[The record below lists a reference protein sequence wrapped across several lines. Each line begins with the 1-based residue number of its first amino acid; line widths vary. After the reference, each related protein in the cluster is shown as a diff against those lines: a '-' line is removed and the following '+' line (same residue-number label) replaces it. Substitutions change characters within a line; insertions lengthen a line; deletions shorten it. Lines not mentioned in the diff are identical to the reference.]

1 MNPARRTA
9 LVRKLLRW
17 YRSHARDLPWRR
29 TRDPYRVWLSEIML
43 QQTRVETVQD
53 YYHRF
58 TEAFPGIEDLAAAS
72 EDRVL
77 KLWEGLGYYSRA
89 RNLLKAARWVVRE
102 SGGSFPEDA
111 GSLQALPGVGRY
123 TAGAIASIAFGER
136 TPVLDGNV
144 KRVLARLFAVRE
156 SIDTAAAEKR
166 LWALADTLVSARAPG
181 DSNQALMELGARIC
195 TPRRPGC
202 EVCPAE
208 GFCEARASG
217 LTGILPVRKARKP
230 VPHHP
235 IVAAAMKK
243 NGRYLFGR
251 RPSEGMLGGLWEFP
265 GGKVESGE
273 SHAGALVREVRE
285 ELGLDVEVGDRIAS
299 VNHAYTHFK
308 ITLYLYGCKVLA
320 GKPEAR
326 YHTSLKWMRPA
337 DFRNYAFP
345 AATLRLFPE
354 LGVRECTPRR
364 YISKTGRPNP
374 SRSSR
379 KGGR

>member
-1 MNPARRTA
+1 MNPARRTT
-9 LVRKLLRW
+9 LVQKLLRW
-17 YRSHARDLPWRR
+17 YRGHARDLPWRR

-58 TEAFPGIEDLAAAS
+58 LEAFPGVEDLAAAT

-156 SIDTAAAEKR
+156 SIDTAAVEKR
-166 LWALADTLVSARAPG
+166 LWGLADTLVSARAPG

-195 TPRRPGC
+195 IPRRPRC
-202 EVCPAE
+202 EACPVE
-208 GFCEARASG
+208 GLCEARASG
-217 LTGILPVRKARKP
+217 LTGALPVRKDRKP
-230 VPHHP
+230 LPHHA
-235 IVAAAMKK
+235 IVAAALKK

-265 GGKVESGE
+265 GGKVGPGE
-273 SHAGALVREVRE
+273 RQAGALEREIRE
-285 ELGLDVEVGDRIAS
+285 ELGLDVTVGDRIAF
-299 VNHAYTHFK
+299 VDHAYTHFK
-308 ITLYLYGCKVLA
+308 ITLHLYRCKVLA
-320 GKPEAR
+320 GKLEAR
-326 YHTSLKWMRPA
+326 YHTSLKWIRPA
-337 DFRNYAFP
+337 DFHNYAS
-345 AATLRLFPE
+345 
-354 LGVRECTPRR
+354 GVS
-364 YISKTGRPNP
+364 I
-374 SRSSR
+374 
-379 KGGR
+379 